1 MRLAQKAEGDLSM
14 STFDVVVIGGGP
26 AGMMA
31 AARAAQYGARTVL
44 LEKNRELGRKLMIT
58 GRGRCNFA
66 HDQEDPELLSK
77 GYRRGG
83 EFLLPA
89 LRTFGAKET
98 AAFFLRRGV
107 VSAHERGHRLY
118 PREGQDASSVVNAL
132 WTALK
137 DGGVQ
142 VLRGIEVRSL
152 DILGGKVRRVT
163 TGREEIEGRA
173 FILATGG
180 LSFPHTGSTGDGYR
194 WARKAGHEIVETT
207 PALCPIKIAE
217 RFDDQ
222 LSGLKLKNVRVTVRQ
237 NGETVDERFG
247 EMDFTPFGISGAIV
261 MDLAASVGNCLRK
274 TGRTTVHID
283 LKPALEPE
291 RLDARIERDFREFG
305 GDALRFALRKML
317 PAQIIPEALKMAK
330 LDMGKPC
337 GETTAEERLAL
348 RNMIKD
354 FVVTPT
360 ELLGF
365 RHAIVTS
372 GGVSTDGIEP
382 ETMASKIVPNLYF
395 AGEMIDVDGPTGG
408 YNLQE
413 CWSTGFTA
421 GSAAAEA
428 LGFKKPTD
436 EDIVRQMEAA
446 RSHRYEISKAERQK
460 FKEEKNEDMTIKTGP
475 TDDKEFCGWRDP
487 RRQTPRQPEEG
498 TGGGDRPGF
507 GKDRR
512 PSPEDRHREKRPFQ
526 RTDRSDRPQKTSR
539 EESDFGERRDSDE
552 RPRFPED
559 RRFFR
564 RDEDRPFERGRRPF
578 GDDRDDRR
586 ASRRTDAPSREY
598 RQQPYGRGGREDFS
612 EPSRFRETASE
623 GRFRRSERRPFDRPG
638 SRARDER
645 RDFERPRDPRPSREN
660 FRSEGSEYQRRSDS
674 PPRDWRPH
682 DQERRPRFSDAP
694 RRPYASDDRERRGF
708 YERGFDNERNSYA
721 GRSERPYD
729 TRRSH
734 DDRDFH
740 AGRPLQERPFPG
752 KRRFDADRSREREF
766 SHENRPPRSE
776 PPVSKPRPRKFAS
789 FSRFRK
795 DDKR

>member
-1 MRLAQKAEGDLSM
+1 M
-14 STFDVVVIGGGP
+14 STFDVVVVGGGP

-77 GYRRGG
+77 DYRRGG

-107 VSAHERGHRLY
+107 VSTHERGRRLY

-194 WARKAGHEIVETT
+194 WARKAGHEIVETM

-217 RFDDQ
+217 RFDEQ
-222 LSGLKLKNVRVTVRQ
+222 LSGLKLKNVRVTVRH
-237 NGETVDERFG
+237 NGETADERFG

-274 TGRTTVHID
+274 TGRTTIHID

-291 RLDARIERDFREFG
+291 RLDARIERDFQEFG

-317 PAQIIPEALKMAK
+317 PAQIIPETLKTAA

-348 RNMIKD
+348 RNTIKD
-354 FVVTPT
+354 FVVTPV

-365 RHAIVTS
+365 RHAIITS
-372 GGVSTDGIEP
+372 GGVSTDEIEP

-413 CWSTGFTA
+413 CWSTGFAA

-446 RSHRYEISKAERQK
+446 RSRRCEISKAERQK
-460 FKEEKNEDMTIKTGP
+460 FKEEKTEDMTIKTGP

-487 RRQTPRQPEEG
+487 RRRQTAQQAEEG
-498 TGGGDRPGF
+498 AGRGDSSGF
-507 GKDRR
+507 KKDRR
-512 PSPEDRHREKRPFQ
+512 PSFEDRHRERRPFQ
-526 RTDRSDRPQKTSR
+526 RPDRPRETRR
-539 EESDFGERRDSDE
+539 EERDFGERRDFAGLPHFSEE
-552 RPRFPED
+552 RRS
-559 RRFFR
+559 FR
-564 RDEDRPFERGRRPF
+564 RDEDRPFERERRPF
-578 GDDRDDRR
+578 ENDRDGQRAFRR
-586 ASRRTDAPSREY
+586 SDGPREEY
-598 RQQPYGRGGREDFS
+598 RQSFYGRGPREEFS
-612 EPSRFRETASE
+612 ESRRFRETAPEERS
-623 GRFRRSERRPFDRPG
+623 RRSEWRPFDRPG
-638 SRARDER
+638 SRERDELR
-645 RDFERPRDPRPSREN
+645 AFEQPRDPRPFREN
-660 FRSEGSEYQRRSDS
+660 FRDKDPEYQRRSDS
-674 PPRDWRPH
+674 PSRNWRPD
-682 DQERRPRFSDAP
+682 DQERRPRFSDAS
-694 RRPYASDDRERRGF
+694 RRPYTPDDRERRSS
-708 YERGFDNERNSYA
+708 YERGFGDERVPHA
-721 GRSERPYD
+721 ERSERPGD
-729 TRRSH
+729 NRRGH
-734 DDRDFH
+734 TGRDFH
-740 AGRPLQERPFPG
+740 AGRDAQERRFPG
-752 KRRFDADRSREREF
+752 KRRFDEDRPRERDF
-766 SHENRPPRSE
+766 HHENRPPRNE

-789 FSRFRK
+789 FSRFKK
-795 DDKR
+795 DRER

>member
-1 MRLAQKAEGDLSM
+1 MRLAQKAEGDLLM
-14 STFDVVVIGGGP
+14 STFDVVVVGGGP

-77 GYRRGG
+77 DYRRGG

-107 VSAHERGHRLY
+107 VSTHERGHRLY

-152 DILGGKVRRVT
+152 DILGGTVRRVT

-207 PALCPIKIAE
+207 PALCPIKVVE
-217 RFDDQ
+217 RFDDR
-222 LSGLKLKNVRVTVRQ
+222 LSGLKLKNVRVTVRH

-261 MDLAASVGNCLRK
+261 MDLAAGVGNCLRQ

-317 PAQIIPEALKMAK
+317 PAQIIPEVLKMAK

-337 GETTAEERLAL
+337 GETTADERLAL
-348 RNMIKD
+348 RNTIKD

-372 GGVSTDGIEP
+372 GGVSTDEIEP
-382 ETMASKIVPNLYF
+382 ETMASKLVPNLYF

-460 FKEEKNEDMTIKTGP
+460 FKEEKTEDMTIKTGP
-475 TDDKEFCGWRDP
+475 TDDKEFCGWRAP
-487 RRQTPRQPEEG
+487 RRRQTSEQTKG
-498 TGGGDRPGF
+498 DAGGGEF
-507 GKDRR
+507 SSGKDRR
-512 PSPEDRHREKRPFQ
+512 PSFERPSSEDRHRERRPF
-526 RTDRSDRPQKTSR
+526 RPADRPDRPQKTYR
-539 EESDFGERRDSDE
+539 EDRDFGERRDFAE
-552 RPRFPED
+552 RPRFSEE
-559 RRFFR
+559 RRSFR
-564 RDEDRPFERGRRPF
+564 RDKDRPFERQRRPF
-578 GDDRDDRR
+578 ENDRGEG
-586 ASRRTDAPSREY
+586 PHREY
-598 RQQPYGRGGREDFS
+598 RHQPYDSYDRGGREGFS
-612 EPSRFRETASE
+612 ESHRFHEAASE
-623 GRFRRSERRPFDRPG
+623 ERSRRPERRPFDRPDFG
-638 SRARDER
+638 ERDER
-645 RDFERPRDPRPSREN
+645 RAFERPSGPRPFREN

-694 RRPYASDDRERRGF
+694 QRSYGPDGRERRGF
-708 YERGFDNERNSYA
+708 YERGFGNERVSYA

-729 TRRSH
+729 NRRSH
-734 DDRDFH
+734 TDRDFH
-740 AGRPLQERPFPG
+740 AGRNPQERPFHGARP
-752 KRRFDADRSREREF
+752 FDEDRIRERDLH
-766 SHENRPPRSE
+766 HESRPPRNE
-776 PPVSKPRPRKFAS
+776 QGVSKPRPRKFAS

-795 DDKR
+795 DRER

>member
-1 MRLAQKAEGDLSM
+1 M
-14 STFDVVVIGGGP
+14 STFDVVVVGGGP

-44 LEKNRELGRKLMIT
+44 LEKNRELGRKLTIT

-66 HDQEDPELLSK
+66 HDQEDPELLLK
-77 GYRRGG
+77 DYRRGG

-89 LRTFGAKET
+89 LRMFGTKET

-107 VSAHERGHRLY
+107 VSTPERGHRLY

-152 DILGGKVRRVT
+152 GILGGKVRRVT

-180 LSFPHTGSTGDGYR
+180 LSFPQTGSTGDGYR
-194 WARKAGHEIVETT
+194 WARKTGHKIVETT
-207 PALCPIKIAE
+207 PALCPIKTAE
-217 RFDDQ
+217 RFGDQ
-222 LSGLKLKNVRVTVRQ
+222 LSGLKLKNVRVSVLQ
-237 NGETVDERFG
+237 DGHVVDERFG

-261 MDLAASVGNCLRK
+261 MDLAASVGNCLRS

-283 LKPALEPE
+283 LKPALEPD
-291 RLDARIERDFREFG
+291 RLDARIERDFQEFG

-317 PAQIIPEALKMAK
+317 PGQIIPEVLKMAA

-348 RNMIKD
+348 RNTIKS

-365 RHAIVTS
+365 RHAIITS
-372 GGVSTDGIEP
+372 GGVSTDEIDP

-446 RSHRYEISKAERQK
+446 RSHRYEISKAERQRS
-460 FKEEKNEDMTIKTGP
+460 KEEKIQDMTIKTGP

-487 RRQTPRQPEEG
+487 RSRQTSPQANESADSSRS
-498 TGGGDRPGF
+498 GF
-507 GKDRR
+507 EKDRR
-512 PSPEDRHREKRPFQ
+512 PSFERPSFEDRYRERHSSQ
-526 RTDRSDRPQKTSR
+526 RSGRLDHPQKTYR
-539 EESDFGERRDSDE
+539 ENKDFGERRPFRQDE
-552 RPRFPED
+552 K
-559 RRFFR
+559 
-564 RDEDRPFERGRRPF
+564 RPFEKERWNDHDEPRSF
-578 GDDRDDRR
+578 RR
-586 ASRRTDAPSREY
+586 ADGARQEY
-598 RQQPYGRGGREDFS
+598 RQQPRDRGSRSDFS
-612 EPSRFRETASE
+612 ESSRFHETASE
-623 GRFRRSERRPFDRPG
+623 ERSRRSERRSFDRPDH
-638 SRARDER
+638 RMHDER
-645 RDFERPRDPRPSREN
+645 RAFEQSSVPRPSRGDSRDRD
-660 FRSEGSEYQRRSDS
+660 FEYRKRFDS
-674 PPRDWRPH
+674 PSRDRRPY
-682 DQERRPRFSDAP
+682 DRERRPRFSDAP
-694 RRPYASDDRERRGF
+694 PRFHGSDDRERRRSF
-708 YERGFDNERNSYA
+708 DRGFDNERGSYA
-721 GRSERPYD
+721 DRSERSCG
-729 TRRSH
+729 TRYRN

-740 AGRPLQERPFPG
+740 AGRGSQERSFSGRP
-752 KRRFDADRSREREF
+752 RFDEERSQERDF
-766 SHENRPPRSE
+766 RHEKRTPRNE
-776 PPVSKPRPRKFAS
+776 PPVSKPRPRKFTS

-795 DDKR
+795 DREQ

>member
-1 MRLAQKAEGDLSM
+1 M
-14 STFDVVVIGGGP
+14 STFDVVVVGGGP

-77 GYRRGG
+77 DYRRGG

-98 AAFFLRRGV
+98 TAFFLRRGV

-180 LSFPHTGSTGDGYR
+180 LSFPNTGSTGDGYR

-222 LSGLKLKNVRVTVRQ
+222 LSGLKLKNVRVMLRHD
-237 NGETVDERFG
+237 GETVDERFG

-261 MDLAASVGNCLRK
+261 MDLAAGVGNCLRQ

-291 RLDARIERDFREFG
+291 RLDARIERDFHEFG

-317 PAQIIPEALKMAK
+317 PAQIIPEVLKMAA

-348 RNMIKD
+348 RNTIKD
-354 FVVTPT
+354 FAVTPT

-372 GGVSTDGIEP
+372 GGVSTDEIEP
-382 ETMASKIVPNLYF
+382 ETMASKLVPNLYF

-428 LGFKKPTD
+428 LGYKKPTD

-446 RSHRYEISKAERQK
+446 RNRRYEISQAERQK
-460 FKEEKNEDMTIKTGP
+460 FKEEKTEDMTIKTGP

-487 RRQTPRQPEEG
+487 RRRQTSEQTKG
-498 TGGGDRPGF
+498 DAGGGKFSF

-512 PSPEDRHREKRPFQ
+512 PSSEGRHRENPFRRADRP
-526 RTDRSDRPQKTSR
+526 DRPQKAYR
-539 EESDFGERRDSDE
+539 EDRDFEERRDFVE
-552 RPRFPED
+552 RPRFSEE
-559 RRFFR
+559 RRSFR
-564 RDEDRPFERGRRPF
+564 RDEDRPFERERRPF
-578 GDDRDDRR
+578 ENDRGEPRPF
-586 ASRRTDAPSREY
+586 RRTDGLHHEY
-598 RQQPYGRGGREDFS
+598 RQHPYGRSAREDFS
-612 EPSRFRETASE
+612 EPSRFHETAAE
-623 GRFRRSERRPFDRPG
+623 GRSRRSERRHFDR
-638 SRARDER
+638 SDFRERDER
-645 RDFERPRDPRPSREN
+645 RDFERPRAPRPFREK
-660 FRSEGSEYQRRSDS
+660 FRDEDPEYQTRSDS
-674 PPRDWRPH
+674 PLRN
-682 DQERRPRFSDAP
+682 RRPRFSDP
-694 RRPYASDDRERRGF
+694 PDRPHTSGARERRGA
-708 YERGFDNERNSYA
+708 YERGFGNERISYA

-729 TRRSH
+729 NRRSH
-734 DDRDFH
+734 TDRDFH
-740 AGRPLQERPFPG
+740 AGRNPQERPFHGARP
-752 KRRFDADRSREREF
+752 FDEDRIRERDF
-766 SHENRPPRSE
+766 HHESRPPRNE
-776 PPVSKPRPRKFAS
+776 QGVSKPRPRKFTS

-795 DDKR
+795 DHER

>member
-1 MRLAQKAEGDLSM
+1 M
-14 STFDVVVIGGGP
+14 STFDVVVVGGGP

-77 GYRRGG
+77 DYRRGG

-180 LSFPHTGSTGDGYR
+180 LSFPNTGSTGDGYR

-222 LSGLKLKNVRVTVRQ
+222 LSGLKLKNVRVTLRHD
-237 NGETVDERFG
+237 GETVDERFG

-261 MDLAASVGNCLRK
+261 MDLAAGVGNCLRQ

-291 RLDARIERDFREFG
+291 RLDARIERDFHEFG

-317 PAQIIPEALKMAK
+317 PAQIIPEVLKMAA

-348 RNMIKD
+348 RNTIKD
-354 FVVTPT
+354 FAVTPT

-372 GGVSTDGIEP
+372 GGVSTDEIEP
-382 ETMASKIVPNLYF
+382 ETMASKLVPNLYF

-428 LGFKKPTD
+428 LGYKKPTD

-446 RSHRYEISKAERQK
+446 RNRRYEISQAERQK
-460 FKEEKNEDMTIKTGP
+460 FKEEKTEDMTIKTGP

-487 RRQTPRQPEEG
+487 RRRQTSEQTKG
-498 TGGGDRPGF
+498 DAGGGKFSF

-512 PSPEDRHREKRPFQ
+512 PSSEGRHRENPFRRADRP
-526 RTDRSDRPQKTSR
+526 DRPQKAYR
-539 EESDFGERRDSDE
+539 EDRDFEERRDFVE
-552 RPRFPED
+552 RPRFSEE
-559 RRFFR
+559 RRSFR
-564 RDEDRPFERGRRPF
+564 RDEDRPFERERRPF
-578 GDDRDDRR
+578 ENDRGEPRPFRR
-586 ASRRTDAPSREY
+586 ADGLHHEY
-598 RQQPYGRGGREDFS
+598 RQHPYGRSAREDFS
-612 EPSRFRETASE
+612 EPSRFHETAAE
-623 GRFRRSERRPFDRPG
+623 GRSRRSERRPFDR
-638 SRARDER
+638 SDFRERDER
-645 RDFERPRDPRPSREN
+645 RDFERPRAPRPFREK
-660 FRSEGSEYQRRSDS
+660 FRDEDPEYQTRSDS
-674 PPRDWRPH
+674 PLRN
-682 DQERRPRFSDAP
+682 RRPRFSDP
-694 RRPYASDDRERRGF
+694 PDRPHTSGARERRGA
-708 YERGFDNERNSYA
+708 YERGFGNERISYA

-729 TRRSH
+729 NRRSH
-734 DDRDFH
+734 TDRDFH
-740 AGRPLQERPFPG
+740 AGRNPQERPFHGARP
-752 KRRFDADRSREREF
+752 FDEDRIRERDF
-766 SHENRPPRSE
+766 HHESRPPRNKQG
-776 PPVSKPRPRKFAS
+776 VSKPRPRKFTS

-795 DDKR
+795 DHER

>member
-1 MRLAQKAEGDLSM
+1 MRLAQEAEGDLLM
-14 STFDVVVIGGGP
+14 STFDVVVVGGGP

-77 GYRRGG
+77 DYRRGG

-98 AAFFLRRGV
+98 TAFFLRRGV

-180 LSFPHTGSTGDGYR
+180 LSFPNTGSTGDGYR

-222 LSGLKLKNVRVTVRQ
+222 LSGLKLKNVRVTLRHD
-237 NGETVDERFG
+237 GETVDERFG

-261 MDLAASVGNCLRK
+261 MDLAAGVGNCLRQ

-291 RLDARIERDFREFG
+291 RLDARIERDFHEFG

-317 PAQIIPEALKMAK
+317 PAQIIPEVLKMAA

-348 RNMIKD
+348 RNTIKD
-354 FVVTPT
+354 FAVTPT

-372 GGVSTDGIEP
+372 GGVSTDEIEP
-382 ETMASKIVPNLYF
+382 ETMASKLVPNLYF

-428 LGFKKPTD
+428 LGYKKPTD

-446 RSHRYEISKAERQK
+446 RNRRYEISQAERQK
-460 FKEEKNEDMTIKTGP
+460 FKEEKTEDMTIKTGP

-487 RRQTPRQPEEG
+487 RRRQTSEQTKG
-498 TGGGDRPGF
+498 DAGGGKFSF

-512 PSPEDRHREKRPFQ
+512 PSFERPSSEGRHRENPFRRADRP
-526 RTDRSDRPQKTSR
+526 DRPQKAYR
-539 EESDFGERRDSDE
+539 EDRDFGERRDFVE
-552 RPRFPED
+552 RPRFSEE
-559 RRFFR
+559 RRSFR
-564 RDEDRPFERGRRPF
+564 RDEDRPFERERRPF
-578 GDDRDDRR
+578 ENDRGEPRPFRR
-586 ASRRTDAPSREY
+586 ADGLHHEY
-598 RQQPYGRGGREDFS
+598 RQHPYGRSAREDFS
-612 EPSRFRETASE
+612 EPSRFHETAAE
-623 GRFRRSERRPFDRPG
+623 GRSRRSERRPFDR
-638 SRARDER
+638 SDFRERDER
-645 RDFERPRDPRPSREN
+645 RDFERPRAPRPFREK
-660 FRSEGSEYQRRSDS
+660 FRDEDPEYQTRSDS
-674 PPRDWRPH
+674 PLRN
-682 DQERRPRFSDAP
+682 RRPRFSDP
-694 RRPYASDDRERRGF
+694 PDRPHTSGARERRGA
-708 YERGFDNERNSYA
+708 YERGFGNERISYA

-729 TRRSH
+729 NRRSH
-734 DDRDFH
+734 TDRDFH
-740 AGRPLQERPFPG
+740 AGRNPQERPFHGARP
-752 KRRFDADRSREREF
+752 FDEDRIRERDF
-766 SHENRPPRSE
+766 HHESRPPRNKQG
-776 PPVSKPRPRKFAS
+776 VSKPRPRKFTS

-795 DDKR
+795 DHER

>member
-1 MRLAQKAEGDLSM
+1 M
-14 STFDVVVIGGGP
+14 STFDVVVVGGGP

-77 GYRRGG
+77 DYRRGG

-89 LRTFGAKET
+89 LRTFGAKEI

-107 VSAHERGHRLY
+107 VSTHERGHRLY

-152 DILGGKVRRVT
+152 DILGGTVRRVT

-207 PALCPIKIAE
+207 PALCPIKVVE
-217 RFDDQ
+217 RFDDR
-222 LSGLKLKNVRVTVRQ
+222 LSGLKLKNVRVTVRH

-261 MDLAASVGNCLRK
+261 MDLAAGVGNCLRQ

-317 PAQIIPEALKMAK
+317 PAQIIPEVLKMAK

-337 GETTAEERLAL
+337 GETTADERLAL
-348 RNMIKD
+348 RNTIKD

-372 GGVSTDGIEP
+372 GGVSTDEIEP
-382 ETMASKIVPNLYF
+382 ETMASKLVPNLYF

-460 FKEEKNEDMTIKTGP
+460 FKEEKTEDMTIKTGP

-487 RRQTPRQPEEG
+487 RRRQTSEQTKG
-498 TGGGDRPGF
+498 DAGGGGF
-507 GKDRR
+507 SSRKDRR
-512 PSPEDRHREKRPFQ
+512 PSFERPSSEDRHRERRPF
-526 RTDRSDRPQKTSR
+526 RPADRPDRPQKTYR
-539 EESDFGERRDSDE
+539 EDRDFGERRDFAE
-552 RPRFPED
+552 RPRFSEE
-559 RRFFR
+559 RRPFR
-564 RDEDRPFERGRRPF
+564 RDEDRPFERERRPF
-578 GDDRDDRR
+578 ENDRGEPRSFRR
-586 ASRRTDAPSREY
+586 AEGPHREY
-598 RQQPYGRGGREDFS
+598 RHQPYDSYDRGGREGFS
-612 EPSRFRETASE
+612 ESRRFHEAASE
-623 GRFRRSERRPFDRPG
+623 ERSRRPERRSFDRPYFG
-638 SRARDER
+638 ERDER
-645 RDFERPRDPRPSREN
+645 RAFERPSGPRPSREN
-660 FRSEGSEYQRRSDS
+660 FRDKEPEYQRRSDS
-674 PPRDWRPH
+674 PSRDRRPY

-694 RRPYASDDRERRGF
+694 QRSYGPDGRERRGF
-708 YERGFDNERNSYA
+708 YERGFGNERVSYA

-729 TRRSH
+729 NRRSH
-734 DDRDFH
+734 TDRDFH
-740 AGRPLQERPFPG
+740 AGRNPQERPFHGARP
-752 KRRFDADRSREREF
+752 FDEDRIRERDLH
-766 SHENRPPRSE
+766 HESRPPRNE
-776 PPVSKPRPRKFAS
+776 QGVSKPRPRKFAS

-795 DDKR
+795 DRER